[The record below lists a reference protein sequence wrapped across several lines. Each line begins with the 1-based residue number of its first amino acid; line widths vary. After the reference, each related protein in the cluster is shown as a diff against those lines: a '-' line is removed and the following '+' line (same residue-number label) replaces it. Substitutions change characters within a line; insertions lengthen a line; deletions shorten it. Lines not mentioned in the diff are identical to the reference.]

1 MLNWYIIIGLFI
13 GFFVMEFIGTR
24 QVNSI
29 IEKKVILSGVY
40 ALITWTIYLF
50 GIYEL
55 ITNVWYAIPAI
66 AGGTIGTMAAVYYKK

>member
-1 MLNWYIIIGLFI
+1 MSLYIVIGLFI
-13 GFFVMEFIGTR
+13 GFFIMEFIGTR

-29 IEKKVILSGVY
+29 VEKKVIESGIY

-55 ITNVWYAIPAI
+55 ITNVYYAIPAI
-66 AGGTIGTMAAVYYKK
+66 IGGTIGTMAAVYYKK